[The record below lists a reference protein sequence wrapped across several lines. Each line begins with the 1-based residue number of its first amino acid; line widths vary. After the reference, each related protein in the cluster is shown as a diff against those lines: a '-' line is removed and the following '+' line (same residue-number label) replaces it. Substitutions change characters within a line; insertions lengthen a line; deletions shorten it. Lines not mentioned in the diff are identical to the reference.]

1 MKLRDEKESYN
12 NNNSKNNMDGNLM
25 IRIMVMMITR
35 INVLMNLRPYIRMT
49 KYRVPRNGRN
59 SQ

>member
-35 INVLMNLRPYIRMT
+35 ISVLMNLRPLY
-49 KYRVPRNGRN
+49 KDD
-59 SQ
+59 